1 MLRRPDLSPI
11 FSVIMFSYAIKSRT
25 FLVQT
30 WFLFLLS
37 DYWCSNALTITSNVN
52 NGELMVEGETLS
64 YVVKYEGSGNTSANF
79 TGGFV
84 LLHTCVFIDN
94 TEVAVVSDSNFSS
107 FSVDTSVDRMFNF
120 SVQAI
125 FFGKTR
131 LRLLHIF
138 ATDNRFLKAICTDNK
153 NLHVHLVT
161 DSYLLISQQE
171 IGFAINGRDV
181 VGYEQ
186 SFYVTV
192 IRKQRVID
200 TIFIVVVISIIIV
213 INLCLGC
220 ETKLEIIKAHLRR
233 PLAPLIGFCSQFLI
247 MPLVSQ

>member
-1 MLRRPDLSPI
+1 MT
-11 FSVIMFSYAIKSRT
+11 Y

-37 DYWCSNALTITSNVN
+37 DYWCNNEMKNLKNLKCYSSEELIILNTLHDTLTITSNVN

-79 TGGFV
+79 AGDFV

-125 FFGKTR
+125 FLGKTR

-138 ATDNRFLKAICTDNK
+138 ATDNRFLKAICTENK
-153 NLHVHLVT
+153 DLHVQLVT
-161 DSYLLISQQE
+161 KSYLLISQQE

-192 IRKQRVID
+192 IRKERVIN
-200 TIFIVVVISIIIV
+200 TIFIVVVVSIIIV
-213 INLCLGC
+213 INLCNKNNNNNGY
-220 ETKLEIIKAHLRR
+220 
-233 PLAPLIGFCSQFLI
+233 F
-247 MPLVSQ
+247 